1 LTAFYFE
8 RVSLVGLPATLLVLP
23 ALPFVL
29 ISQAAT
35 ALVGLMNTGLAQP
48 FSWAAW
54 VFTNYVINVVDMF
67 SRLPGASYETRG
79 IGQPLVWVYYGLL
92 ILALV
97 LGLGHQI
104 NRRVPVRMPDIAHTL
119 SVRTR
124 EGAMLLVLIAATAA
138 AVLMWTA
145 AFSQPDDRLHVYF
158 IDVGQGEA
166 IFIETPG
173 GQQILVDG
181 GPDPSVVLGFL
192 GDKMPFRDRTIEL
205 VVLTHAHNDHINGL
219 TEVLRRYNV
228 ERILERQT
236 DSESPAYYAWR
247 SAVLN
252 EGASITQAQSGQII
266 GFDDGVYIQVLNPH
280 ERLLRGT
287 ASDVDNASVV
297 LRLVYGEVSFLL
309 TGDMFSEAE
318 RALVARNAPIEAD
331 VLKVGHHGSRSSSS
345 SGFLDMVGPAI
356 AVISAGEDNRFGHP
370 HEEVVEALRSRI
382 PDELIFVT
390 GEYGTIEITTDG
402 KQLDITTEREP

>member
-1 LTAFYFE
+1 
-8 RVSLVGLPATLLVLP
+8 
-23 ALPFVL
+23 
-29 ISQAAT
+29 
-35 ALVGLMNTGLAQP
+35 
-48 FSWAAW
+48 
-54 VFTNYVINVVDMF
+54 
-67 SRLPGASYETRG
+67 
-79 IGQPLVWVYYGLL
+79 
-92 ILALV
+92 
-97 LGLGHQI
+97 
-104 NRRVPVRMPDIAHTL
+104 
-119 SVRTR
+119 
-124 EGAMLLVLIAATAA
+124 MLLVLIAATAA
-138 AVLMWTA
+138 AALMWTV

-158 IDVGQGEA
+158 IDVGQGDA
-166 IFIETPG
+166 IFIKTPG

-181 GPDPSVVLGFL
+181 GRDPSVVLGFL

>member
-1 LTAFYFE
+1 
-8 RVSLVGLPATLLVLP
+8 
-23 ALPFVL
+23 
-29 ISQAAT
+29 
-35 ALVGLMNTGLAQP
+35 M
-48 FSWAAW
+48 
-54 VFTNYVINVVDMF
+54 
-67 SRLPGASYETRG
+67 
-79 IGQPLVWVYYGLL
+79 
-92 ILALV
+92 
-97 LGLGHQI
+97 
-104 NRRVPVRMPDIAHTL
+104 
-119 SVRTR
+119 
-124 EGAMLLVLIAATAA
+124 
-138 AVLMWTA
+138 
-145 AFSQPDDRLHVYF
+145 
-158 IDVGQGEA
+158 
-166 IFIETPG
+166 
-173 GQQILVDG
+173 
-181 GPDPSVVLGFL
+181 
-192 GDKMPFRDRTIEL
+192 
-205 VVLTHAHNDHINGL
+205 